1 MFNRIHT
8 MNMYMKRANGVYT
21 AAGWH
26 CRTLG

>member
-1 MFNRIHT
+1 MFVRIQQ
-8 MNMYMKRANGVYT
+8 MNMYMKRVNGMYT